1 MIRFISH
8 LFFLDIILTRPLP
21 LRCVTICK
29 YVSSS
34 TVLHPTS
41 RPLRTFE
48 KKSNEG
54 LLDEQKERERKKK
67 KETETVREKE
77 KERERERGRATQ
89 KLETVCGVWIILS
102 VCLELF
108 EACFPR
114 RLISRY
120 QLLIALPEC
129 KFSVLKTEPWTTKD
143 RWRVDVSLHR
153 DAAHTRYISRVP
165 MPRASC
171 RRYIQKDLV
180 DRGTS
185 IVLIPRKLAS
195 Q

>member
-48 KKSNEG
+48 KKQWRSVGWTEG
-54 LLDEQKERERKKK
+54 ERK
-67 KETETVREKE
+67 KE
-77 KERERERGRATQ
+77 KERDRDSEKEREGATQ
-89 KLETVCGVWIILS
+89 KLETVCGVWIILN

-129 KFSVLKTEPWTTKD
+129 RFSVLKSEPWTTKD
-143 RWRVDVSLHR
+143 RRRVDVSLHR

-195 Q
+195 R